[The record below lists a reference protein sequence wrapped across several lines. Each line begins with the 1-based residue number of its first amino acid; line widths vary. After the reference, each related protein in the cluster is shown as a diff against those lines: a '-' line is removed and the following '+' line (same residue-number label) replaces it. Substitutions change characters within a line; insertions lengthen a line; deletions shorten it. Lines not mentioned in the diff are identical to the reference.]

1 MVMSVVAV
9 MWIGVAAVCCSLCIY
24 GINRAIRRS
33 NERKE
38 GRTPA
43 LTRR

>member
-1 MVMSVVAV
+1 MSAVAV
-9 MWIGVAAVCCSLCIY
+9 IWISVAAVCCGLCVY

-33 NERKE
+33 KERKE